1 MNVIKII
8 NVAGI
13 QAVSLIIAFV
23 TNIYLARELGQIGFG
38 YYGLFLSLITLGLIP
53 ISAGVSQVVVRFLS
67 NVKKTSNDKVK
78 VVINALILSFITSTV
93 MMLIYY
99 YAYDYGLILTM
110 MMFVIMFSRASVT
123 IFGSV
128 LNAQKRFIMSQVF
141 SLMLIP
147 LLLILF
153 LLKSDF
159 FNESKLTY
167 EDVIYYQLISSLI
180 VVLVSVLYF
189 LFKRDVSF
197 KYNFQLKDLVVFTTL
212 GPVILIGLVNTL
224 TNELAVVAISI
235 FSSIEDVSN
244 LKISFQVISALGFIL
259 SSVNIMLAPGL
270 SNDIS
275 VNNLDSC
282 QSNITRATRI
292 SSFLSIPI
300 LIFVVFFSDQLIL
313 IGFGEE
319 YNNSSTIIKILCIG
333 QLVNITMGSV
343 GVISNMLG
351 IETKLA
357 KVAGKVMLCYVILL
371 LILTYFWGSLGAAY
385 AVALS
390 MVSWNVYAAIE
401 IKKETG
407 FITWLR

>member
-13 QAVSLIIAFV
+13 QAISLIIAFV

-189 LFKRDVSF
+189 L
-197 KYNFQLKDLVVFTTL
+197 
-212 GPVILIGLVNTL
+212 
-224 TNELAVVAISI
+224 
-235 FSSIEDVSN
+235 
-244 LKISFQVISALGFIL
+244 
-259 SSVNIMLAPGL
+259 
-270 SNDIS
+270 
-275 VNNLDSC
+275 
-282 QSNITRATRI
+282 
-292 SSFLSIPI
+292 
-300 LIFVVFFSDQLIL
+300 
-313 IGFGEE
+313 
-319 YNNSSTIIKILCIG
+319 LCR
-333 QLVNITMGSV
+333 
-343 GVISNMLG
+343 
-351 IETKLA
+351 
-357 KVAGKVMLCYVILL
+357 
-371 LILTYFWGSLGAAY
+371 W
-385 AVALS
+385 
-390 MVSWNVYAAIE
+390 
-401 IKKETG
+401 
-407 FITWLR
+407 